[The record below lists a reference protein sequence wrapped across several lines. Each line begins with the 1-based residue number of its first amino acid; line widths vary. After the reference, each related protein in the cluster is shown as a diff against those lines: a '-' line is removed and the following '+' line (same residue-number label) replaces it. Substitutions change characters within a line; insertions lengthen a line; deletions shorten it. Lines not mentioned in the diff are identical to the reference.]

1 MRILRYLRFF
11 LNYSKQPHDPK
22 IVKVLKMNL
31 MGIANL
37 SKERLIDELRK
48 ILKPNVLENLSN
60 DKIIL
65 EILVSVFP
73 QLKYFNIFSKLN
85 TNLKDILY
93 EVDFT
98 FIVSLLIIDETD
110 NSNYFLYK

>member
-1 MRILRYLRFF
+1 MKLDKWAIP
-11 LNYSKQPHDPK
+11 QTK
-22 IVKVLKMNL
+22 IINAP
-31 MGIANL
+31 I
-37 SKERLIDELRK
+37 K
-48 ILKPNVLENLSN
+48 I

-85 TNLKDILY
+85 TNLKYILY
-93 EVDFT
+93 EVDFI

-110 NSNYFLYK
+110 NVDYFLYKYTIL

>member
-1 MRILRYLRFF
+1 
-11 LNYSKQPHDPK
+11 
-22 IVKVLKMNL
+22 MNL
-31 MGIANL
+31 VGISNL
-37 SKERLIDELRK
+37 SKERLIDELKK
-48 ILKPNVLENLSN
+48 ILKPKVLESLSK

-85 TNLKDILY
+85 TNIKDILY
-93 EVDFT
+93 EVDFI

-110 NSNYFLYK
+110 NVDYFIYKLNKLTIK